1 MDDKQL
7 QALANELAK
16 NLKTPEDLSQFDRL
30 LKKISVE
37 AALNAEPTPVMAIP
51 RKPSPLPTGRW
62 NYVLHVIV
70 MVPSNHNW

>member
-7 QALANELAK
+7 QALAN
-16 NLKTPEDLSQFDRL
+16 
-30 LKKISVE
+30 
-37 AALNAEPTPVMAIP
+37 
-51 RKPSPLPTGRW
+51 KPSPLPTGRW